1 MTNRPIWLSVANRW
15 IHRRSRKPNWATIS
29 PTCSRKQPA
38 IRGCLLQ
45 AIPPLGV
52 STESLEDVFTEEP
65 EVEAASGD
73 DDPFGDAWL
82 GDDDDLPQPA
92 DFSFDPDAIPED
104 SVGDDS
110 ASDASFD
117 VPASVAD
124 AVVGE
129 PQTDQPP
136 ESTTEDL
143 GDLGDLGD
151 FDAADDTF
159 ASMGEDLGDLGGDLD
174 TMDEGLVPSGDDFG
188 DLGDVATVDE
198 QTDSPAEQP
207 SPDIDD
213 DGFSDEGGF
222 DDFGGTDVASDGE
235 FEDSGDLDVGAFA
248 STDDPSADFG
258 DLDQAVGEQSDS
270 VPTGD
275 DFDSDDSFDIP
286 SVDESIE
293 HLEEEGFSLGDFGE
307 DFELGEESLDE
318 FAGIDQSAEGEQD
331 EEVAADDTLDAA
343 GEERQFSDDEFTRI
357 QQTLGSLPLN
367 VKIAVEEC
375 IGESKGE
382 AQHRAQLI
390 DALIAGKTPVAIAE
404 VLSKALDRR
413 IVVPKGYLK
422 RTGQQFEQDRQSFRY
437 RLRTV
442 YWPLLWRTTLAA
454 GVLAIVGTLA
464 YRYVYR
470 PIHAGVLYRR
480 GYQDAI
486 EQRYDLA
493 TDTFE
498 RATELWLR
506 DSWFLTYARAY
517 VDQRQYDLAVEK
529 YDQLVYGMD
538 ADDRAFLREMT
549 VQRMLGDG
557 FIRTNGDAI
566 QIIDLINVHE
576 TGILEHAALQSR
588 ILADY
593 ERAQDLYSVLLFR
606 DEFHYEAL
614 LGQGDNYLRHA
625 EEDPDRYEDA
635 RLAYANLL
643 RRYGDTDEIL
653 MRFLRLF
660 VRRDNLDRVNEIV
673 TVFER
678 TTPNAAIDAQIY
690 AEAAGYLL
698 DNGQIQDVRNMLMKS
713 FDTSPRV
720 PELHYQLARY
730 NRLIE
735 APQQEREALDN
746 ALITYEESQPLDR
759 RRLRQ
764 FIDTMIRS
772 GEYWHKRAELI
783 NAGREY
789 QRARDR
795 YDQAKQARFLPV
807 DSELS
812 RVYALQADVEY
823 YAGGNLDRAL
833 VGYQAALADGY
844 TTDDLLYK
852 VGFIHYDAGR
862 LQQAADSFF
871 EIGAENQLVGPRNV
885 LWARANT
892 LYRRGIYPAAEA
904 FYQELRDRLLA
915 ERAQIQNLLVD
926 EDPDHRAL
934 LRYIAAV
941 NNNLGISVFRQSQ
954 ESVTNADRFSESV
967 VYLQQ
972 SAEVSEN
979 FLRQS
984 ETGVR
989 SGAKSIAFQNLSA
1002 VLGPTGPFVP
1012 QLIVELPRDLAGG
1025 LTNYLERP

>member
-1 MTNRPIWLSVANRW
+1 MPSVEAIERFHKRLVELGDEPANLAERGQPLDPPAVPQAGLGDDLSNLFSEA
-15 IHRRSRKPNWATIS
+15 ADD
-29 PTCSRKQPA
+29 PA
-38 IRGCLLQ
+38 
-45 AIPPLGV
+45 PPAAGD
-52 STESLEDVFTEEP
+52 TPFGRDAESLEAIFNEQP
-65 EVEAASGD
+65 ETEAASGD
-73 DDPFGDAWL
+73 DDPFGGAWL
-82 GDDDDLPQPA
+82 GDDDDLPRPA
-92 DFSFDPDAIPED
+92 DFSLDPDAIPEEGASSD
-104 SVGDDS
+104 AADEEPAPADEAFGDLGDLGDLGAADEEPTPTDEAFGDLGDLGDLG
-110 ASDASFD
+110 ASDEEPTPADEAFGDLGDLGDLGASD
-117 VPASVAD
+117 E
-124 AVVGE
+124 E
-129 PQTDQPP
+129 PTPTD
-136 ESTTEDL
+136 EAFGDL

-151 FDAADDTF
+151 IAVGDEAANSPVDQPDAKLDEDVFSDVGVEDSSDADPFT
-159 ASMGEDLGDLGGDLD
+159 S
-174 TMDEGLVPSGDDFG
+174 TDEELIV
-188 DLGDVATVDE
+188 
-198 QTDSPAEQP
+198 
-207 SPDIDD
+207 D
-213 DGFSDEGGF
+213 DG
-222 DDFGGTDVASDGE
+222 
-235 FEDSGDLDVGAFA
+235 
-248 STDDPSADFG
+248 
-258 DLDQAVGEQSDS
+258 
-270 VPTGD
+270 
-275 DFDSDDSFDIP
+275 FDIP
-286 SVDESIE
+286 SVDESLE
-293 HLEEEGFSLGDFGE
+293 NLEEEGFSLGDFGE

-318 FAGIDQSAEGEQD
+318 FAGIDQGAEGEQD
-331 EEVAADDTLDAA
+331 EQLAADDTLDAA
-343 GEERQFSDDEFTRI
+343 GEERSFSDDEFARI
-357 QQTLGSLPLN
+357 RQTLGSLPLN
-367 VKIAVEEC
+367 VKIAAEEC

-390 DALIAGKTPVAIAE
+390 DALIAGKTPVAITEA
-404 VLSKALDRR
+404 LGRALDRR

-422 RTGQQFEQDRQSFRY
+422 RTGQQFEQDRRSFPY

-442 YWPLLWRTTLAA
+442 YWPLVWRTTLVA
-454 GVLAIVGTLA
+454 GALAVVGTLA

-470 PIHAGVLYRR
+470 PIHAEVLYRR
-480 GYQDAI
+480 GYRDAL
-486 EQRYDLA
+486 ERRYDLA
-493 TDTFE
+493 GATFE
-498 RATELWLR
+498 RATELWVR
-506 DSWFLTYARAY
+506 DPWFLEYAQSY
-517 VDQRQYDLAVEK
+517 VDQRRYDLAVEK

-538 ADDRAFLREMT
+538 PDDRAFLREMT
-549 VQRMLGDG
+549 AQRMLDEG
-557 FIRTNGDAI
+557 FIRSNGDTI
-566 QIIDLINVHE
+566 RIIDLINVHE
-576 TGILEHAALQSR
+576 RGILEHAALQSR

-593 ERAQDLYSVLLFR
+593 ERARDLYSILLFG
-606 DEFHYEAL
+606 DPFHYQAL

-625 EEDPDRYEDA
+625 AEEPDRYEDA

-643 RRYGDTDEIL
+643 SRYGDTDEIL

-660 VRRDNLDRVNEIV
+660 VRRDNLDRVDEIV

-678 TTPNAAIDAQIY
+678 TTPDAAIDAEIY

-698 DNGQIQDVRNMLMKS
+698 DNGRIQDVRDMLVKS
-713 FDTSPRV
+713 YQTSPRV
-720 PELHYQLARY
+720 PEIHYQLARY
-730 NRLIE
+730 NRRTE

-759 RRLRQ
+759 RGLRQ

-772 GEYWHKRAELI
+772 GEYWHERAELI
-783 NAGREY
+783 TAGREY

-795 YDQAKQARFLPV
+795 YDQAKQARFLAV
-807 DSELS
+807 DAELA

-833 VGYQAALADGY
+833 GGYQAALADGY

-871 EIGAENQLVGPRNV
+871 AIGAENQFVGPRNV

-915 ERAQIQNLLVD
+915 ERARIQNLLVD

-941 NNNLGISVFRQSQ
+941 NNNLGISVFRQTQ
-954 ESVTNADRFSESV
+954 QSVTNAGRFSESV

-989 SGAKSIAFQNLSA
+989 SGAKSIAFQNLAA

-1012 QLIVELPRDLAGG
+1012 QLIVELPRDLDGA
-1025 LTNYLERP
+1025 LTNYLERPF